1 MMSTAGM
8 TTVYSTLKVDATLKL
23 SVLTK
28 NLNRISITQ
37 SEEMLFLRTLL
48 LQRDGKI
55 DFNDKSVTENTRVSY
70 PISHIN
76 NIEREVN
83 GVSAGPADI
92 DNVIFFIS
100 RCVRRTSSS
109 IYPDTRTD
117 TVLLLS
123 GFTAK
128 TCWYRAWN
136 HRANTHILSLLWTG
150 ILRVASYKIR
160 RRAC

>member
-1 MMSTAGM
+1 M
-8 TTVYSTLKVDATLKL
+8 TTVYSTLKVDATLKVIGL
-23 SVLTK
+23 DKESEPDIYNAIRRDALLENVSVAA
-28 NLNRISITQ
+28 
-37 SEEMLFLRTLL
+37 
-48 LQRDGKI
+48 DGKI

-76 NIEREVN
+76 NIAAEVN
-83 GVSAGPADI
+83 GVSAGPAAEER
-92 DNVIFFIS
+92 NLLIS

-117 TVLLLS
+117 TVLLLIRIHS
-123 GFTAK
+123 K

-136 HRANTHILSLLWTG
+136 HRANTYILSLLRTG
-150 ILRVASYKIR
+150 ILRAASYKIR